1 MASTQ
6 KHKKPAPNK
15 VRPAGFPTRDQVLDF
30 VTTSD
35 QPAGKREIAK
45 AFGLK
50 GAEKIALKALLKDM
64 ADEGLL
70 DIGPARAFHKMGGV
84 PKVTV
89 LRIVDVDDTTL
100 IATPERWEAEG
111 QAAPR
116 LRVMERGKRGALT
129 IGDRI
134 LARTEEAGRGWV
146 AHVMKKL
153 AKASEELLGV
163 VEEMADGKLWLRP
176 VDKRIRKDT
185 PISDAGDAKPGDLV
199 LAEPHGRPPR
209 ISARVTDVLG
219 DPFAPRSFSLIA
231 IHKHGIPHVFPDRVE
246 EEAVAVATIGLGP
259 IHPPLEGEVAGR
271 SPDGGVSRQRDGD
284 TPQPLASGER
294 SPSPAR
300 GGFRGREDLRHL
312 PIVAIDPVDARDHD
326 DAVWAAPDEDEA
338 NPGGFRAIVAIAD
351 VSYYVRPGSALDKE
365 ARKRGNSVYFPDQV
379 VPMLPHTLS
388 SDMCSLRA
396 GQDRAAMAC
405 HLTINAH
412 GKVTAW
418 RFTRAVIRVAAVLAY
433 EDAQAAIDGAVAP
446 LPPAGGA
453 GGGHAG
459 DVAQAH
465 PLDQSHV
472 PLIDP
477 SRKREGEQAAHDLL
491 DTALKPLWACWA
503 LLRKARDARDPL
515 ALDLPERR
523 VVLDDAG
530 RIVSVA
536 VRERL
541 DAHMLIEDYMI
552 AANVAAAKA
561 LEAKKAPVMYR
572 VHEVP
577 GRDKLVALKE
587 FLATFGIDFALGQ
600 VIRPATFNALIR
612 KVGESEEKE
621 QIMTQIL
628 RSQTQAYYA
637 PQNMGH
643 FGLALGSYAHFT
655 SPIRRYAD
663 LLVHRALVGAYGLE
677 LPPPKDKAIPDRS
690 SLSQDDYE
698 NMGRVGEMISGH
710 ERRAMEAERETID
723 RYVAAYLAAHVG
735 EVMPARITG
744 VQNFGFFATVEGLG
758 GDGLV
763 PVSTLGAEHFF
774 FDEGGK
780 ALQGVESGD
789 RYTVGQRLELRLAEA
804 DPVNGSLRFELP
816 DNPAPRA
823 GPMKRDRTR
832 PGVVHRGR
840 PKNIRHIGA
849 SRGKH
854 RK

>member
-1 MASTQ
+1 MASTP
-6 KHKKPAPNK
+6 KSKTPARTK
-15 VRPAGFPTRDQVLDF
+15 VRPAGFPTRDQVVEF
-30 VTTSD
+30 ITTSD

-50 GAEKIALKALLKDM
+50 GQEKIALKALLKDM
-64 ADEGLL
+64 ADEGVIDL
-70 DIGPARAFHKMGGV
+70 GPARAFHKMGGV

-111 QAAPR
+111 QPAPR
-116 LRVMERGKRGALT
+116 LRVVERGKRGALT

-146 AHVMKKL
+146 AHPMKKL

-163 VEEMADGKLWLRP
+163 VEVMADGKLWLRP

-185 PISDAGDAKPGDLV
+185 LISDVGTAKPGDLV

-209 ISARVTDVLG
+209 ISARVTDILG

-246 EEAVAVATIGLGP
+246 EEATKASAL
-259 IHPPLEGEVAGR
+259 PLHE
-271 SPDGGVSRQRDGD
+271 DK
-284 TPQPLASGER
+284 
-294 SPSPAR
+294 
-300 GGFRGREDLRHL
+300 REDLRHL
-312 PIVAIDPVDARDHD
+312 PIVAIDPSDARDHD
-326 DAVWAAPDEDEA
+326 DAVWAAPDEDEG
-338 NPGGFRAIVAIAD
+338 NTGGYKAIVAIAD

-379 VPMLPHTLS
+379 VPMLPHELS

-405 HLTINAH
+405 HLTINAN

-433 EDAQAAIDGAVAP
+433 EDAQAAIDGTK
-446 LPPAGGA
+446 
-453 GGGHAG
+453 
-459 DVAQAH
+459 DN
-465 PLDQSHV
+465 
-472 PLIDP
+472 
-477 SRKREGEQAAHDLL
+477 DLL
-491 DTALKPLWACWA
+491 EPALKPLWACWA

-523 VVLDDAG
+523 VVLDEFG
-530 RIVSVA
+530 KIVSVA

-572 VHEVP
+572 VHETP
-577 GRDKLVALKE
+577 GREKLVALKE
-587 FLATFGIDFALGQ
+587 YLATFDIDFALGQ

-628 RSQTQAYYA
+628 RSQTQAYYS

-663 LLVHRALVGAYGLE
+663 LLVHRALVGAYGLD
-677 LPPPKDKAIPDRS
+677 LPAPKDKVIPDRS
-690 SLSQDDYE
+690 SLSQEDYE

-710 ERRAMEAERETID
+710 ERRAMEAERETVD
-723 RYVAAYLAAHVG
+723 RYVAAFLSAHVG
-735 EVMPARITG
+735 EVVKARITG
-744 VQNFGFFATVEGLG
+744 VQNFGFFATVDGLG

-763 PVSTLGAEHFF
+763 PVSTMGAEHFYY
-774 FDEGGK
+774 DEAGK
-780 ALQGVESGD
+780 ALQGVDSGD

-804 DPVNGSLRFELP
+804 DPINGSLRFELP
-816 DNPAPRA
+816 DNPAPRG

-849 SRGKH
+849 KRGKH
-854 RK
+854 KR